1 MSAAKLLIL
10 YIISL
15 SNFFKKWSISQARHK
30 YYYCLMFKLTKFV
43 YDISFYGITCTGMF
57 CGLIAIIDSRAGT
70 SLGFL
75 PVKKELVSNEDSLK
89 NL

>member
-1 MSAAKLLIL
+1 
-10 YIISL
+10 
-15 SNFFKKWSISQARHK
+15 
-30 YYYCLMFKLTKFV
+30 MFKLTKFV